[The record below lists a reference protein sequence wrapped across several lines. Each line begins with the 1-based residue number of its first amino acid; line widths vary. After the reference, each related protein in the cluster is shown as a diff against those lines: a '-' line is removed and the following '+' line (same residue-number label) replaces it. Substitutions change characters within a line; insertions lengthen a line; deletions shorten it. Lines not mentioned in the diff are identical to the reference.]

1 MIEIKN
7 SVEIRKMFS
16 SIKTLI
22 ELNIHAVPSS
32 FNMTIQN
39 WGEIQSI
46 LYEYI
51 IGISLS
57 SFIFVYSYWELST
70 SD

>member
-7 SVEIRKMFS
+7 SMS
-16 SIKTLI
+16 
-22 ELNIHAVPSS
+22 
-32 FNMTIQN
+32 IQN
-39 WGEIQSI
+39 WGEIQRI

-70 SD
+70 PD